1 MIRVLLDTDHVSL
14 HERGHLPLR
23 ARLASFPPE
32 EVAVRV
38 VTVEEMLRGRLAILA
53 RRSTGEARVHAYTKL
68 LETVRFFSTIPV
80 VPFDMT
86 CEQQFQALRALRL
99 RIGSRDLRCIAQLL
113 RCNIGPY
120 NKTGFVLLVVGNLGV
135 IQPHLGLHLPVTRR
149 DRGGGRRAPLTGIML
164 VFNHAGAGHLVVG
177 PPCR

>member
-53 RRSTGEARVHAYTKL
+53 RRSAGEARVHAYTKL
-68 LETVRFFSTIPV
+68 LETVQLFSTIPI
-80 VPFDMT
+80 VPFDMA
-86 CEQQFQALRALRL
+86 CEQQFQTWRAMRL
-99 RIGSRDLRCIAQLL
+99 RVGSRDLRIAATALVHSVVLITRNRRNFEQVPGL
-113 RCNIGPY
+113 R
-120 NKTGFVLLVVGNLGV
+120 LDDWSL
-135 IQPHLGLHLPVTRR
+135 
-149 DRGGGRRAPLTGIML
+149 
-164 VFNHAGAGHLVVG
+164 
-177 PPCR
+177 